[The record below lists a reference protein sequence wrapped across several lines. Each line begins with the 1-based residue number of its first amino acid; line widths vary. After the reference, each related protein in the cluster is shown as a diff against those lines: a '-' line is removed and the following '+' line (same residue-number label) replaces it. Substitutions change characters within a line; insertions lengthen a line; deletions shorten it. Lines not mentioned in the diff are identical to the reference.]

1 MLCRTLKVNSA
12 TPKGGLKTS
21 KVNSATIEN
30 REKPR
35 EIESDDFQ
43 KPIVI
48 EILCLG
54 AWPLGIV
61 GDYSAKLT
69 FGIPSARTS
78 SFETF

>member
-1 MLCRTLKVNSA
+1 MKPREIERSREWMLCRTLKVNSA

-35 EIESDDFQ
+35 EIESDDF
-43 KPIVI
+43 PNFIVI

-54 AWPLGIV
+54 AWILGIV
-61 GDYSAKLT
+61 GIT
-69 FGIPSARTS
+69 RRN
-78 SFETF
+78 